1 MANTK
6 KNLSDL
12 TLLDRFLFAEAVE
25 DPEIMQLL
33 LEIILEREVRL
44 DAFPRQK
51 RKNGI
56 HPGTAMFGWTSGPG
70 IWITASTIRKY
81 RNAIP
86 ATCPSAAA
94 TTRATS
100 M

>member
-25 DPEIMQLL
+25 DPEIMQLI

-44 DAFPRQK
+44 DGVP
-51 RKNGI
+51 
-56 HPGTAMFGWTSGPG
+56 
-70 IWITASTIRKY
+70 
-81 RNAIP
+81 
-86 ATCPSAAA
+86 
-94 TTRATS
+94 
-100 M
+100 